1 MELYTAIILLCTFN
15 GTEVDTCS
23 TITYPEPF
31 QNRLECQKNMDKHEM
46 ASGAMWAEANI
57 YVISSSCIDWKWYTN
72 KRFLMSQYYK

>member
-46 ASGAMWAEANI
+46 ASGA
-57 YVISSSCIDWKWYTN
+57 T
-72 KRFLMSQYYK
+72 